1 MINNRDAVDSDSQ
14 IQIVKAINER
24 NSTTFDKS
32 TFYEETDSSCL
43 LLDSNIS
50 ENIII
55 SIWKRVGG
63 IQAL

>member
-14 IQIVKAINER
+14 IQIVKVINER

-43 LLDSNIS
+43 LLDSNIL

-55 SIWKRVGG
+55 SI
-63 IQAL
+63 

>member
-14 IQIVKAINER
+14 MQIVKAINER

-43 LLDSNIS
+43 LLDSNIL

-55 SIWKRVGG
+55 SI
-63 IQAL
+63 